1 MGQQIKKSF
10 FSAKTVLLT
19 FFALMFCLNVSGQ
32 DIWAEEETK
41 ALSSISQE
49 VLMKDIIFLSDS
61 ICQGRAT
68 GSQGNIEASK
78 MIARR
83 FEESGLTKMGE
94 VWESEFH
101 VRRGIKGK
109 NIIGILP
116 GSYTLPCDRYII
128 IGAHYD
134 HIGTLGGK
142 IYPGADANASGVAA
156 LTALAQMFGAMRKM
170 GKIFSYNLIFVAFDA
185 KEHDFLGS
193 NSLWNMIEYGRL
205 KDPVTGESI
214 TKDKI
219 DLMVNIDQIGCTLSP
234 IKKERKDYLIMLGTP
249 SLPKAQRGLLNKC
262 NKESGTDLDIALDY
276 YGSANF
282 TKVFYRLSDQRVFVD
297 NKIPAVLFT
306 SGITMNTNKVWDSPE
321 TINQEVLLK
330 RTKLIYHWLS
340 EIL

>member
-1 MGQQIKKSF
+1 MGQQIKKTF
-10 FSAKTVLLT
+10 FSAKNVFMT
-19 FFALMFCLNVSGQ
+19 FFALIFCINAFGQ
-32 DIWAEEETK
+32 DIWAEEEAK
-41 ALSSISQE
+41 ALAIVSEDII
-49 VLMKDIIFLSDS
+49 MKDIVFLSDS
-61 ICQGRAT
+61 LCQGRAT
-68 GSQGNIEASK
+68 GSQGNIEAGQ

-83 FEESGLTKMGE
+83 FEESGLTRIGE
-94 VWESEFH
+94 SWESEFH
-101 VRRGIKGK
+101 VRRGTKGK

-116 GSYTLPCDRYII
+116 GAYTLPCERYII

-142 IYPGADANASGVAA
+142 LYPGADANASGVAA
-156 LTALAQMFGAMRKM
+156 MTALAQIFGEMRKM
-170 GKIFSYNLIFVAFDA
+170 GKIFNKNLIFVAFDA

-193 NSLWNMIEYGRL
+193 TSLWNMIEYGRL
-205 KDPVTGESI
+205 KNPVTGESI

-234 IKKERKDYLIMLGTP
+234 IRKERKDYLIMLGTP

-262 NKESGTDLDIALDY
+262 NTESGTGLDIALDY

-282 TKVFYRLSDQRVFVD
+282 TKVFYRLSDQRIFVD

-321 TINQEVLLK
+321 TIDRKIMLK

-340 EIL
+340 KML